1 MVCSISQYLF
11 LCFGFHDVLIGRFCS
26 FNCLLP
32 AFTCG
37 QYADCNTFNG
47 QCTCPAGFG
56 GVDCIEPRTSP
67 DRHKPSCLLASYK
80 C

>member
-1 MVCSISQYLF
+1 MVCSISPF
-11 LCFGFHDVLIGRFCS
+11 PIACFRFHDMLTSSFFS

-47 QCTCPAGFG
+47 QCSCPAGFG
-56 GVDCIEPRTSP
+56 GVDCIEPRMSL
-67 DRHKPSCLLASYK
+67 HI
-80 C
+80 